1 MTAEPKA
8 ADDHQNRLVGMKTA
22 ELPCCLFISVQQ
34 FFADRGSV
42 RILFSAGSDF
52 KVSRKLQQTF
62 RATGIQS
69 LLASPG
75 VISDSWITHGIFR
88 EAAARTTGTDT
99 NPPLEKQRPAAALLK
114 FYGLRK
120 IP

>member
-1 MTAEPKA
+1 M
-8 ADDHQNRLVGMKTA
+8 
-22 ELPCCLFISVQQ
+22 
-34 FFADRGSV
+34 
-42 RILFSAGSDF
+42 LFSAGSDF
-52 KVSRKLQQTF
+52 KVSGKLQQTF

-99 NPPLEKQRPAAALLK
+99 NPPLEKTTSGCSSFKILRASENPLSTRNGSEK
-114 FYGLRK
+114 FFRSKYRRNL
-120 IP
+120 PVAMP